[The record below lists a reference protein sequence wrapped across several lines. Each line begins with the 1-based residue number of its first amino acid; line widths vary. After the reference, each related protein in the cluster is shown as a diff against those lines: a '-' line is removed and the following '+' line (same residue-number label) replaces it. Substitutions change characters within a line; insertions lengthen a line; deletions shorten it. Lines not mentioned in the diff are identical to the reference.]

1 MHKNKKLT
9 YILLGVIAAGV
20 LAVSAIFLINRTSSQ
35 PEKEP
40 LTTEGL
46 IDQSKRNHQESV
58 AQQLYLTAK
67 LQYIDKGYFPE
78 KLENLTEDIE
88 SVKKTLP
95 NLNYTRYGSRG
106 FVITYTNLDGKEERL
121 TYTAEEDQT
130 FIML

>member
-9 YILLGVIAAGV
+9 YILLGVIAVGV

-88 SVKKTLP
+88 SVKETLP

-121 TYTAEEDQT
+121 TYTVEED
-130 FIML
+130 

>member
-9 YILLGVIAAGV
+9 YILLGVIAVGV
-20 LAVSAIFLINRTSSQ
+20 LAVSAIFLINHTSSQ

-46 IDQSKRNHQESV
+46 LDQSKRHHQETV
-58 AQQLYLTAK
+58 AKQLYLTAK

-88 SVKKTLP
+88 SVKETLP

-106 FVITYTNLDGKEERL
+106 FVITYTNLDGKKERL
-121 TYTAEEDQT
+121 TYTVEED
-130 FIML
+130 

>member
-9 YILLGVIAAGV
+9 YILLGVIVVGV
-20 LAVSAIFLINRTSSQ
+20 LAVSAIFLINHTSSQ

-46 IDQSKRNHQESV
+46 IDQSKHNHQESV

-88 SVKKTLP
+88 SVKETLP

-121 TYTAEEDQT
+121 TYTAEKD
-130 FIML
+130 

>member
-1 MHKNKKLT
+1 MLFLASHSLNCPSPH
-9 YILLGVIAAGV
+9 IA
-20 LAVSAIFLINRTSSQ
+20 
-35 PEKEP
+35 KEP

-88 SVKKTLP
+88 SVKETLP

-121 TYTAEEDQT
+121 TYTAEED
-130 FIML
+130 

>member
-9 YILLGVIAAGV
+9 YILLGVIAVGV
-20 LAVSAIFLINRTSSQ
+20 LAVSAIFLINHTSSQ

-88 SVKKTLP
+88 SVKESAMFCAKFSETGISLP
-95 NLNYTRYGSRG
+95 SICK
-106 FVITYTNLDGKEERL
+106 V
-121 TYTAEEDQT
+121 AESSIGC
-130 FIML
+130 F

>member
-9 YILLGVIAAGV
+9 YILLGVIAVGV
-20 LAVSAIFLINRTSSQ
+20 LPVSAIFLINHTSSQ

-40 LTTEGL
+40 LTTECL

-88 SVKKTLP
+88 SVKETLP

-121 TYTAEEDQT
+121 TYTAEED
-130 FIML
+130 

>member
-9 YILLGVIAAGV
+9 YILLGVIAVGV

-88 SVKKTLP
+88 SVKETLP

-121 TYTAEEDQT
+121 TYTAEED
-130 FIML
+130 